1 MRDREQLLTLIRN
14 VLNSNGVVSIIDRDM
29 ASFGYLLGLDVAAEY
44 IEGGSYT
51 WLVSYEPLQSLLRD
65 MKRLGINYEEHLGK
79 TLFIFDAFG
88 SMKGIEP
95 EMEGVLTLKGYLDDN
110 VFVLKYGRLV
120 SELIKTLEPRPES
133 AIVVGHLESGICRLF
148 QNPLKVQRRLWNLF
162 LEVPLRLSA
171 VKTYLLPEC
180 PGMED
185 LAYFYS
191 DLVIESFLE
200 NDERK
205 LVVTKGGEGEP

>member
-1 MRDREQLLTLIRN
+1 MRDREHLLTLIRS
-14 VLNSNGVVSIIDRDM
+14 VLNSNGIVSIIDQDM
-29 ASFGYLLGLDVAAEY
+29 ASFGYLLGLEIAAEY
-44 IEGGSYT
+44 IENGRYT

-65 MKRLGINYEEHLGK
+65 MERIGIEYEEHLGR

-95 EMEGVLTLKGYLDDN
+95 EMEGVLTLRGYLDDN

-120 SELIKTLEPRPES
+120 SELLETLKPRPES
-133 AIVVGHLESGICRLF
+133 AIVIGHLESGICRLF
-148 QNPLKVQRRLWNLF
+148 QSPLKVQRRLWNLF

-171 VKTYLLPEC
+171 VKTYILPEC

-191 DLVIESFLE
+191 DLVIEGFLE

-205 LVVTKGGEGEP
+205 LVVTKGDEDES

>member
-14 VLNSNGVVSIIDRDM
+14 VLNSNGIVSIIDQDM
-29 ASFGYLLGLDVAAEY
+29 ASFGYLLGLEVAAEY

-65 MKRLGINYEEHLGK
+65 MGRLGIEYEEHLGK

-95 EMEGVLTLKGYLDDN
+95 EMDGVLTLRGYLDDN

-120 SELIKTLEPRPES
+120 SELIETLEPRPES

-180 PGMED
+180 PGMDD

-205 LVVTKGGEGEP
+205 LVVTKGGEDEP